1 MGSVRKPAHRTQ
13 EKKPKRKPCKDCV
26 AEGITTKRKA
36 PHPGPRCASHHR
48 IVRSDRRSSSWEKR
62 LTALY
67 GLSAD
72 EYARVMEY
80 QDGRCFICQRATG
93 ARKRLSVDH
102 DHATGVVRGCLCLP
116 CNRNV
121 LGHARDSIEFF
132 ERCIDYLENPPAVAV
147 LGERIA
153 PIEADKLLDLTM
165 NDDR

>member
-1 MGSVRKPAHRTQ
+1 MGSPRKPAHRTQ
-13 EKKPKRKPCKDCV
+13 EKKPKRKVCKDCL
-26 AEGITTKRKA
+26 AEGLVNKRKA

-48 IVRSDRRSSSWEKR
+48 LVRADRRSSTWERR

-72 EYARVMEY
+72 EYHAVKAY
-80 QDGRCFICQRATG
+80 QGNVCAICQRATG
-93 ARKRLSVDH
+93 ARKNLSVDH

-132 ERCIDYLENPPAVAV
+132 ERAIDYLKNPPAVAV

-153 PIEADKLLDLTM
+153 PIEADRLDLTL
-165 NDDR
+165 DGE